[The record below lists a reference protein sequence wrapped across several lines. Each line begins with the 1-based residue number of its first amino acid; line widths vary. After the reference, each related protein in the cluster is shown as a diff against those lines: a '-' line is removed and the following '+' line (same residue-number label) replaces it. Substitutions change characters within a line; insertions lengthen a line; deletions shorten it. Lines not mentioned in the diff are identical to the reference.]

1 MKLYLLV
8 AVVVT
13 ILAIGCSVADDLSTR
28 FPSNDSDNDSSTAD
42 SGTSSPDSGTS
53 TSGPDSGTTS
63 GTTTGGQT
71 VEATPQP
78 ALIALVGAEPL

>member
-1 MKLYLLV
+1 VRNTKLYLSV

-53 TSGPDSGTTS
+53 TSGPDSGTT
-63 GTTTGGQT
+63 TGGQT

-78 ALIALVGAEPL
+78 TLIALVGAESL